1 MGAVAAL
8 FRTLLGALERLA
20 MILSGT
26 ALLIMG
32 GIVTASVLGRQ
43 LFNAPI
49 PDDLI
54 MVGLLMVCVVA
65 LPLAF
70 IESQRGHIAVTV
82 TTDWLPP
89 RALGLLRAFGALA
102 MMLFFGSIGYMV
114 AQRLPREIAQGTY
127 YDGTL
132 EILTWP
138 MKIVFAAG
146 ILLFVLRLAVSIAE
160 GLRTFATGEA
170 PPPVQGAAADRS
182 EEV

>member
-1 MGAVAAL
+1 MGDVTHL
-8 FRTLLGALERLA
+8 FRRLLGALERVA

-54 MVGLLMVCVVA
+54 MVGLLMVCVIA

-70 IESQRGHIAVTV
+70 IESQSGHIAVTV
-82 TTDWLPP
+82 TTDWLPV
-89 RALGLLRAFGALA
+89 RARGLLRAFGALA
-102 MMLFFGSIGYMV
+102 MMVFFGSIGFMV
-114 AQRLPREIAQGTY
+114 SQKLPREIAQGTY

-132 EILTWP
+132 EIPTWP

-146 ILLFVLRLAVSIAE
+146 IALFVLRLAVSIAE
-160 GLRTFATGEA
+160 GLRTCATGVA
-170 PPPVQGAAADRS
+170 PAHDRPTAPDRS
-182 EEV
+182 EQV